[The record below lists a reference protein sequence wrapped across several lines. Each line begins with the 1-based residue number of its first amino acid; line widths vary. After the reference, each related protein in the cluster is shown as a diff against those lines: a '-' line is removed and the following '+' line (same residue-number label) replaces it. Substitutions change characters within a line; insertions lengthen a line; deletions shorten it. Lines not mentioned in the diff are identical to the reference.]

1 MGVLIVN
8 DRENTDTR
16 TEGTKEVQIAG
27 GCGDITQIVSEFSNL
42 KLDQEN
48 KIENKFDTDDNNKH
62 SNSEIKSEDLEGRFN
77 VKVPIST
84 SSRPLTTS
92 FISQIA
98 SKAHGMVACDLL
110 QVAKESFYISLCRRN
125 KEGLTTG
132 QIEGRTER
140 KHTDMRERSMSEI
153 PIGVVDSRVDPSTTV
168 VDRSAVTTTPNTT
181 APVPVTAIAAAS
193 SSGSGSVVEDG
204 AISAADDG
212 IYRPTNLISDYEDED
227 EEVEEEESDS
237 EGSNNNGET
246 LDQIDGM
253 SLVAPS
259 NVLYSHPNT
268 SNTNTTTTTTAEEL
282 PTSLQVVRTE
292 TSPKPLDTASGT
304 DPRSDPG
311 SGRVRPPGSDEPPV
325 PESCGL
331 LTEDDLQ
338 LALTRIAPSALRCV
352 RVCVRGGSALIPISD
367 SISILVFYLN
377 LCYLILSY
385 VILSH
390 HYPSLQGSGY
400 RGALCAVG

>member
-8 DRENTDTR
+8 DRDNTDTR

-27 GCGDITQIVSEFSNL
+27 GCDDVAQIVSEFSNL

-48 KIENKFDTDDNNKH
+48 KIENEFDTDNNKH
-62 SNSEIKSEDLEGRFN
+62 SNSEIKSEGLEGRFN

-84 SSRPLTTS
+84 SSRLLTTS

-98 SKAHGMVACDLL
+98 SNAHGMVACDLL

-125 KEGLTTG
+125 KEGLTMG

-140 KHTDMRERSMSEI
+140 KYTDTGEKGMSEI

-168 VDRSAVTTTPNTT
+168 VDRSAVTTTPRTT
-181 APVPVTAIAAAS
+181 ASVPVTAIAAASAS

-227 EEVEEEESDS
+227 EEVEEEEVEEEESDS
-237 EGSNNNGET
+237 EESNNDGET

-259 NVLYSHPNT
+259 NVLHSHPKT
-268 SNTNTTTTTTAEEL
+268 SNTAEEL
-282 PTSLQVVRTE
+282 PTSLQVVRTV
-292 TSPKPLDTASGT
+292 TSPWPLDTAPGT

-311 SGRVRPPGSDEPPV
+311 TGRVRPPGSDEPPV
-325 PESCGL
+325 SASVPVPEFCGL

-352 RVCVRGGSALIPISD
+352 RVCVRGGVL
-367 SISILVFYLN
+367 
-377 LCYLILSY
+377 
-385 VILSH
+385 
-390 HYPSLQGSGY
+390 
-400 RGALCAVG
+400 

>member
-8 DRENTDTR
+8 DRENTDAR
-16 TEGTKEVQIAG
+16 TEGNKEVQIAG
-27 GCGDITQIVSEFSNL
+27 GCNDVAQIVSEFSNL

-48 KIENKFDTDDNNKH
+48 KIENEFDTDNNKH
-62 SNSEIKSEDLEGRFN
+62 SNSEIKSEGLEGRFN

-98 SKAHGMVACDLL
+98 SNAHGMVACDLL

-125 KEGLTTG
+125 KEGLTMG

-140 KHTDMRERSMSEI
+140 KYTDTGEKGMSEI
-153 PIGVVDSRVDPSTTV
+153 PVGVVDSRVDPSTTV
-168 VDRSAVTTTPNTT
+168 VDRSAVTTTPKTT
-181 APVPVTAIAAAS
+181 ASVTAIAAAS

-237 EGSNNNGET
+237 EESNNDGET

-259 NVLYSHPNT
+259 NVLHSHPKT
-268 SNTNTTTTTTAEEL
+268 SNTAEEL
-282 PTSLQVVRTE
+282 PTSLQVERTE
-292 TSPKPLDTASGT
+292 TSLWPLDTAPGT
-304 DPRSDPG
+304 DPRSDPRSDPG
-311 SGRVRPPGSDEPPV
+311 TGRVRPPGSDEPPVSASVPVPV

-352 RVCVRGGSALIPISD
+352 RVCVQGGVL
-367 SISILVFYLN
+367 
-377 LCYLILSY
+377 
-385 VILSH
+385 
-390 HYPSLQGSGY
+390 
-400 RGALCAVG
+400 